1 MSLEFIFLFFD
12 IVWCFGANYLKIK
25 YFWRMHVKKFKVYTK
40 NNSEYKISG
49 KWNKNCF
56 LEETDCKK
64 FDCVKVDILLMR
76 NGIQ

>member
-1 MSLEFIFLFFD
+1 M
-12 IVWCFGANYLKIK
+12 Y
-25 YFWRMHVKKFKVYTK
+25 VKKFKEYSK
-40 NNSEYKISG
+40 NNSEYKITG
-49 KWNKNCF
+49 KWNKNYF